1 MYNEERVIPGFEN
14 YTINRAGE
22 VFNRD
27 TDRRLRVTHQG
38 GRPNGFYQ
46 LYKRGKKYNK
56 SERVLY
62 ELAFGVGE
70 ETYIEDGIEWRTIE
84 DFPNY
89 EMNAHAEVRRRDTK
103 APVYAYPNVSGTFYF
118 RLSHQ
123 GIQQKFRE
131 DTLFSKVFPRNYEE
145 SRRHG

>member
-62 ELAFGVGE
+62 ELAFRVGE
-70 ETYIEDGIEWRTIE
+70 ETYIEDCIEWRTID

-89 EMNAHAEVRRRDTK
+89 EMNAHAEVRR
-103 APVYAYPNVSGTFYF
+103 
-118 RLSHQ
+118 
-123 GIQQKFRE
+123 
-131 DTLFSKVFPRNYEE
+131 
-145 SRRHG
+145 